1 VIGEHGWVWLR
12 RAFLPV
18 STVLLI
24 LAGAVVPLPAFIERP
39 GTAAGIPACVT
50 IDRRPGARV
59 NGDFMFTTVS
69 QRDATPFGLVLA
81 AVVDD
86 QKVIARRDLLGGV
99 RRDLYFERQR
109 QVFLSATERAIVVAL
124 EAAGLPVEL
133 RGSGVAVVDVVPGSP
148 AEGVLRAGD
157 VITRVNGEPVRTD
170 AALVDAVGTAGSLRL
185 EIQRGGRTASATVQP
200 RIQEVDG
207 RRRPVIGVR
216 ITTHEPQVELPL
228 SIDVASGEVGG
239 PSAGLMMSL
248 AVYDL
253 VEDTDLAAGR
263 RIAGTGTLDIEGRVG
278 AIDNVELKVPA
289 ALRAGAQVFLV
300 PASQAE
306 AARSAVPAGS
316 DLRVIGVD
324 TFDAARSVLMR
335 TRPAGSATAPEQQP
349 CQFLG
354 RGPAEAPARVS
365 RDAKFAQPAA

>member
-1 VIGEHGWVWLR
+1 VIAERGWRWLR

-24 LAGAVVPLPAFIERP
+24 LAGALVPLPAFIELP
-39 GTAAGIPACVT
+39 GTAAGIPACVA
-50 IDRRPGARV
+50 IDGRAGARV
-59 NGDFMFTTVS
+59 NGDYMFTTVS
-69 QRDATPFGLVLA
+69 QRDATPFGLLLA
-81 AVVDD
+81 AVMAD
-86 QKVIARRDLLGGV
+86 QKVIARRVLLGDV
-99 RRDLYFERQR
+99 RRDRFFQRQR
-109 QVFLSATERAIVVAL
+109 QVFLDATERAIIVAL
-124 EAAGLPVEL
+124 EAAGLPVEV

-148 AEGVLRAGD
+148 AEGVLHAGD

-170 AALVDAVGTAGSLRL
+170 SALVEAVGATDRLRL

-253 VEDTDLAAGR
+253 VDDTDLAAGR
-263 RIAGTGTLDIEGRVG
+263 RIAGTGTLDIDGRVG
-278 AIDNVELKVPA
+278 PIDNVELKVPA
-289 ALRAGAQVFLV
+289 ALRSGAQVFLV
-300 PASQAE
+300 PARQVE
-306 AARSAVPAGS
+306 TARSAVPAGS

-324 TFDAARSVLMR
+324 TFAAARAALLR
-335 TRPAGSATAPEQQP
+335 TRPVRSASAQSPQP
-349 CQFLG
+349 CQFG
-354 RGPAEAPARVS
+354 R
-365 RDAKFAQPAA
+365 PAA